1 LKNHR
6 ISDVRSSK
14 KPRFFYGYVIVSV
27 SFVIMTMT
35 FGINYSFGVFFQPLI
50 AEFGWTRGVTSGA
63 YSVMTFIAGFLGIF
77 AGRLNDTFGSKI
89 IGITA
94 GLSLGIGF
102 LLLSRINAI
111 WHFYLI
117 HSLILPVGIGS
128 CWPGLVPSIA
138 RWFTAKRGL
147 MTGIVASGIG
157 FGILAIPPLADWI
170 ISHYDWRKAYMI
182 IGILTLV
189 LPLLLAQF
197 LKRDPAQI
205 GQFPYGEEGLT
216 RIDKSQEIRG
226 LYFKQAIYTGH
237 FALLCGIYF
246 CYGYCLHT
254 VMIHIV
260 PHAVDMGILT
270 ASAAGILAIIGG
282 TSIPSRILIAGA
294 SDKIGVKPS
303 LIMALSMLVVSLFW
317 IHSARKLW
325 MLYLFGALFGTA
337 YGGVI
342 SLQAL
347 AVAELF
353 GLRSVGV
360 ILGTITF
367 AYTIGAAVG
376 PVISGYIFDI
386 MKSYNP
392 VFWVAAALAVVAL
405 FLSLFVKMPGK
416 AKGRPESPPLEL
428 IQDMS

>member
-1 LKNHR
+1 MRKNEK
-6 ISDVRSSK
+6 S
-14 KPRFFYGYVIVSV
+14 RFFYGYVIVSI

-50 AEFGWTRGVTSGA
+50 GEFGWTRGVTSGA

-77 AGRLNDTFGSKI
+77 AGSLNDKFGPKI

-128 CWPGLVPSIA
+128 CWPGLVPSVA
-138 RWFTAKRGL
+138 RWFTVKRGL

-157 FGILAIPPLADWI
+157 FGILAIPPLAGWI

-189 LPLLLAQF
+189 VPVSLAQF

-205 GQFPYGEEGLT
+205 GQFPYGEDGLT
-216 RIDKSQEIRG
+216 RREKSQV
-226 LYFKQAIYTGH
+226 
-237 FALLCGIYF
+237 LCGIYF

-260 PHAVDMGILT
+260 PHAVDMGIPT

-303 LIMALSMLVVSLFW
+303 LIMALFMLVISLFW
-317 IHSARKLW
+317 AQSARKMW

-353 GLRSVGV
+353 GLQSVGV
-360 ILGTITF
+360 ILGAITF
-367 AYTIGAAVG
+367 TYAIGAAVG
-376 PVISGYIFDI
+376 PVISGYLFDI

-392 VFWVAAALAVVAL
+392 VFWVAAALALVA
-405 FLSLFVKMPGK
+405 FVLSLFIKMPGK
-416 AKGRPESPPLEL
+416 TRQA
-428 IQDMS
+428 

>member
-1 LKNHR
+1 
-6 ISDVRSSK
+6 
-14 KPRFFYGYVIVSV
+14 
-27 SFVIMTMT
+27 MTMT

>member
-1 LKNHR
+1 
-6 ISDVRSSK
+6 
-14 KPRFFYGYVIVSV
+14 
-27 SFVIMTMT
+27 MTMT

-50 AEFGWTRGVTSGA
+50 AEFDWTRGVTSGA
-63 YSVMTFIAGFLGIF
+63 YSAMTFIAGFLGIF
-77 AGRLNDTFGSKI
+77 AGRLNDKFGPKI
-89 IGITA
+89 IGIIG

-102 LLLSRINAI
+102 LLLSWINAI

-128 CWPGLVPSIA
+128 CWPGLVPSVA

-147 MTGIVASGIG
+147 MTGIVSSGIG
-157 FGILAIPPLADWI
+157 CGILAIPPLADWI
-170 ISHYDWRKAYMI
+170 ISHYDWRKAYMG
-182 IGILTLV
+182 IGIITLLV
-189 LPLLLAQF
+189 LLLLAQF

-205 GQFPYGEEGLT
+205 GQVPYGEDGLT
-216 RIDKSQEIRG
+216 WIDTYQEKGG
-226 LYFKQAIYTGH
+226 LYFKQAISTGQ
-237 FALLCGIYF
+237 FAFLCGIYF

-260 PHAVDMGILT
+260 PHAIDMGIPT

-303 LIMALSMLVVSLFW
+303 LIMALFMLVISLVW
-317 IHSARKLW
+317 AQSAGKLW
-325 MLYLFGALFGTA
+325 MLYLFGALFGIA

-353 GLRSVGV
+353 GLRAVGV

-376 PVISGYIFDI
+376 PVISGYLFDI

-392 VFWVAAALAVVAL
+392 VFWIAAALAVVAFL
-405 FLSLFVKMPGK
+405 LSLFIKMP
-416 AKGRPESPPLEL
+416 AKHGRPESPPL
-428 IQDMS
+428 DSFRR

>member
-1 LKNHR
+1 MRKNEK
-6 ISDVRSSK
+6 S
-14 KPRFFYGYVIVSV
+14 RFFYGYVIVSI

-50 AEFGWTRGVTSGA
+50 GEFGWTRGVTSGA

-77 AGRLNDTFGSKI
+77 AGSLNDKFGPKI

-128 CWPGLVPSIA
+128 CWPGLVPSVA
-138 RWFTAKRGL
+138 RWFTVKRGL

-157 FGILAIPPLADWI
+157 FGILAIPPLAGWI

-189 LPLLLAQF
+189 VPVSLAQF

-205 GQFPYGEEGLT
+205 GQFPYGEDGLT
-216 RIDKSQEIRG
+216 RREKSQEIEG
-226 LYFKQAIYTGH
+226 LYFKQAIYTGQ
-237 FALLCGIYF
+237 FAFLCGIYF

-260 PHAVDMGILT
+260 PHAVDMGIPT

-303 LIMALSMLVVSLFW
+303 LIMALFMLVISLFW
-317 IHSARKLW
+317 AQSARKMW

-353 GLRSVGV
+353 GLQSVGV
-360 ILGTITF
+360 ILGAITF
-367 AYTIGAAVG
+367 TYAIGAAVG
-376 PVISGYIFDI
+376 PVISGYLFDI

-392 VFWVAAALAVVAL
+392 VFWVAAALALVA
-405 FLSLFVKMPGK
+405 FVLSLFIKMPGK
-416 AKGRPESPPLEL
+416 TRQA
-428 IQDMS
+428 

>member
-1 LKNHR
+1 MRKNEK
-6 ISDVRSSK
+6 S
-14 KPRFFYGYVIVSV
+14 RFFYGYVIVSI

-50 AEFGWTRGVTSGA
+50 GEFGWTRGVTSGA

-77 AGRLNDTFGSKI
+77 AGSLNDKFGPKI

-128 CWPGLVPSIA
+128 CWPGLVPSVA
-138 RWFTAKRGL
+138 RWFTVKRGL

-157 FGILAIPPLADWI
+157 FGILAIPPLAGWI

-189 LPLLLAQF
+189 VPVSLAQF

>member
-1 LKNHR
+1 MKDHQ
-6 ISDVRSSK
+6 ISLVRSSK
-14 KPRFFYGYVIVSV
+14 KSRFFYGYVIVSV

-189 LPLLLAQF
+189 LPLLLAHF

-216 RIDKSQEIRG
+216 GIDKFQEIGG
-226 LYFKQAIYTGH
+226 LFFKQAIYTGH

-260 PHAVDMGILT
+260 PHAVDMGMPT

-282 TSIPSRILIAGA
+282 TSIPSRIFIAGA

-303 LIMALSMLVVSLFW
+303 LMMSLSLLVVSLFW
-317 IHSARKLW
+317 VQSARKLW

-347 AVAELF
+347 AVADLF

-367 AYTIGAAVG
+367 AYTIGAAIG
-376 PVISGYIFDI
+376 PVISGYMFDI
-386 MKSYNP
+386 INSYRP
-392 VFWVAAALAVVAL
+392 VFWVATALATVA
-405 FLSLFVKMPGK
+405 FVLSL
-416 AKGRPESPPLEL
+416 L
-428 IQDMS
+428 IQMPARARQGLNLIL